1 MSVRK
6 HLRVLLSSPRGREL
20 WILTDSCCRA
30 PWETTRIEVFRA
42 LVPGEELVIAEDI
55 VEAVQRD
62 VTLL

>member
-6 HLRVLLSSPRGREL
+6 RVRVLLSSLRGREL
-20 WILTDSCCRA
+20 WILTDSCCWA
-30 PWETTRIEVFRA
+30 PWETTRIQVFRA